1 MFLPMP
7 GTAISAA
14 SSAGRWEVAL
24 QGLCG
29 WIPNAGFEI
38 SIMQQVLQPVGQLP
52 GLSIWRTGFRDVEM
66 LHQGMLSSRSTA

>member
-52 GLSIWRTGFRDVEM
+52 GLSI
-66 LHQGMLSSRSTA
+66 